1 VFDGVA
7 RALQGY
13 ALWKQG
19 HPAEAL
25 PLLQVVQRD
34 ILRGEAGLS
43 EGFLNT
49 WLRWWLGQLLV
60 ELDRPREAL
69 AYFQTGDG
77 FEHSLDHYESARIHH
92 ELGEFDEARESYEH
106 VLVAWRDADPE
117 LRPRIETAREG
128 LARLPK
134 PLRRER
140 S

>member
-1 VFDGVA
+1 LEEW
-7 RALQGY
+7 ALNG
-13 ALWKQG
+13 
-19 HPAEAL
+19 
-25 PLLQVVQRD
+25 
-34 ILRGEAGLS
+34 
-43 EGFLNT
+43 

-69 AYFQTGDG
+69 AYFQTDIDET
-77 FEHSLDHYESARIHH
+77 FQHSLDHYESARIHH

-117 LRPRIETAREG
+117 LRPRIEAAREG